1 MQDTRSYSYTIRI
14 EDVEK
19 VAREAAAIGAEVYM
33 IINGEYYEI
42 ETATDAGSPD
52 RAIDSRNA

>member
-1 MQDTRSYSYTIRI
+1 MQDFRSYSYTIRI

-19 VAREAAAIGAEVYM
+19 AAREAAAIGAEVYM

-42 ETATDAGSPD
+42 ETATDAGQPD
-52 RAIDSRNA
+52 TLTD

>member
-1 MQDTRSYSYTIRI
+1 MQDFSSYSYTIRI
-14 EDVEK
+14 EELEK
-19 VAREAAAIGAEVYM
+19 TAREAAAIGAEVYM

-52 RAIDSRNA
+52 RVIDSRNA